1 MHGGEK
7 SELNVV
13 MNYPGRVT
21 FWHKMID
28 WLNTTYSLE
37 YPILQEIAK
46 IIFLV
51 QKSSFH
57 FNKGKR
63 LYIKCYILYLIFR
76 HSVVNTS
83 CKKCDVYNH

>member
-1 MHGGEK
+1 MHSGEK

-46 IIFLV
+46 IIFVV

-57 FNKGKR
+57 FNKGKTVVYSV
-63 LYIKCYILYLIFR
+63 L
-76 HSVVNTS
+76 HSISNFPQF
-83 CKKCDVYNH
+83 CC